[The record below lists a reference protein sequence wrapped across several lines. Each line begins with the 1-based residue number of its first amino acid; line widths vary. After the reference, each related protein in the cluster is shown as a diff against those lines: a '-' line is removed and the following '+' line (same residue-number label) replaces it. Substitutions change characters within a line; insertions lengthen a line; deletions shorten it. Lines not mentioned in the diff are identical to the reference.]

1 MPPSQEVT
9 AILLKASEGEANAVN
24 QLFAVLYD
32 DLRRIA
38 AERMSHEAAG
48 HTLQPTALVHEAYVR
63 LVDQTR
69 CQWQDRSHFLA
80 VASQVMRRI
89 LVDHARSRGR
99 AKRGGGWNRVTLD
112 KALVESAEAQDMNLI
127 ALDDALNKLHQVHPE
142 KAQVV
147 EMRYFGGL
155 TVAECAQVLGISLRT
170 VARQWDFA
178 QAWLFRE
185 ISSDPSQA

>member
-1 MPPSQEVT
+1 MSDT
-9 AILLKASEGEANAVN
+9 AEITQWLSAARDGDRVALDRVLSTLYRELHTMARRQLGN
-24 QLFAVLYD
+24 QN
-32 DLRRIA
+32 
-38 AERMSHEAAG
+38 G
-48 HTLQPTALVHEAYVR
+48 HTLDATGLVHEAYIR

-69 CQWQDRSHFLA
+69 CRWQDRSHFLA

-112 KALVESAEAQDMNLI
+112 KALVESAEAQDQNLL
-127 ALDDALNKLHQVHPE
+127 ALDDALHKLQQVHPE

-155 TVAECAQVLGISLRT
+155 TVAECAKVLGISVRT
-170 VARQWDFA
+170 VARHWDFA